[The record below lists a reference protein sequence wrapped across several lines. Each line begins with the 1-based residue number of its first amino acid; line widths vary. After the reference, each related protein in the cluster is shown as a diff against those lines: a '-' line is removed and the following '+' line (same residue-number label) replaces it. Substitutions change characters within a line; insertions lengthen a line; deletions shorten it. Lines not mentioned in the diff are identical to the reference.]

1 MGGVTRVGGV
11 ALAAVLLA
19 GCGGGDNG
27 HENGKGGG
35 PDATNQAEPL
45 AKLSVPSAYDAAKG
59 WDEALNWVPESV
71 GTLPVSVVPSSGAV
85 AMMYAVSNGYTV
97 KVRAADSGQVRWTSA
112 PWNPPTQVDGAEGDP
127 EYGEAAEIPDVTG
140 IEQDGH
146 GYVVA
151 YAHGMRGKDD
161 LHEGTEVVRLA
172 VYPIDASGSSAKP
185 LRQIDVPV
193 SADPGEVQ
201 VSSAGGRLLVGWG
214 EEGMFPRWSA
224 AVDVVTGKVADYED
238 ANALLPQ
245 CEAAVACSSSR
256 VVAATADGPL
266 VGLGGGG
273 FGVPG
278 RWFSD
283 DVRPAGVDAQTGI
296 LSTWNGSV
304 YGVADSHLLAGWETG
319 GKYGA
324 DNDPVWTVHN
334 IRTGKLQA
342 SMECAYDGMEDSE
355 PTRDYPVITSPDGRY
370 LAAGPVAFDLKRDKG
385 ICLES
390 DGDAKTIVLSAIR
403 DDGTAYGVVQEDSAT
418 SDTEPVVA
426 QVDLTTSTG
435 EAKVLGAGADIPYYT
450 SVKGAG
456 LFLARDDDKNVRVS
470 LRREH

>member
-85 AMMYAVSNGYTV
+85 AMMYAASNGYTV

-172 VYPIDASGSSAKP
+172 VYPVDASGSSAKP

-201 VSSAGGRLLVGWG
+201 VSSVEAGGC
-214 EEGMFPRWSA
+214 WSA
-224 AVDVVTGKVADYED
+224 GARRACSRGG
-238 ANALLPQ
+238 LLLWMWSPARLPIMRTPTLFCLSARQ
-245 CEAAVACSSSR
+245 RSRAPAAVSWRPQRTVRWWAWAG
-256 VVAATADGPL
+256 AASGY
-266 VGLGGGG
+266 
-273 FGVPG
+273 
-278 RWFSD
+278 R
-283 DVRPAGVDAQTGI
+283 
-296 LSTWNGSV
+296 
-304 YGVADSHLLAGWETG
+304 
-319 GKYGA
+319 
-324 DNDPVWTVHN
+324 
-334 IRTGKLQA
+334 
-342 SMECAYDGMEDSE
+342 
-355 PTRDYPVITSPDGRY
+355 
-370 LAAGPVAFDLKRDKG
+370 AAG
-385 ICLES
+385 
-390 DGDAKTIVLSAIR
+390 
-403 DDGTAYGVVQEDSAT
+403 SAT
-418 SDTEPVVA
+418 MCARPE
-426 QVDLTTSTG
+426 ST
-435 EAKVLGAGADIPYYT
+435 
-450 SVKGAG
+450 
-456 LFLARDDDKNVRVS
+456 
-470 LRREH
+470 RRRGF